1 MWPIRRTTDN
11 PLQPVS
17 DGPPEA
23 APPGYRLRRV
33 GPGEWVAEP
42 LRLRLIVVVSALVA
56 LAAGGVAGALAA
68 RAYYHRSATVLLIT
82 VNGTPLR
89 RDELRAR
96 LEERAGIAEVVR
108 FASFE
113 LSRQF
118 AEARGCWP
126 TDDEVDAAM
135 ERERAK
141 PDFLERLALL
151 GLTEDGFKGELRLDL
166 AQTKL
171 LTRDVSVTPED
182 VRSFY
187 DRNADPNNPA
197 ARYHMPD
204 RVQVTAIGSATEEV
218 ARQALRDLVAGTPWN
233 KVAAGYSEDPSRKLG
248 GLMPPFARGES
259 VFATNPAT
267 ERAIFLMRP
276 GDRIGPVPAARKWWV
291 IRCENKWRTTTTPWI
306 EAREDARIG
315 ALLVK
320 GVARNRARLDQE
332 RATFVTRSEI
342 RIFEEAYGDAQEPDL
357 SRPVR
362 W

>member
-1 MWPIRRTTDN
+1 
-11 PLQPVS
+11 
-17 DGPPEA
+17 
-23 APPGYRLRRV
+23 
-33 GPGEWVAEP
+33 VAEP
-42 LRLRLIVVVSALVA
+42 IRLWLIVAVSALLA
-56 LAAGGVAGALAA
+56 FAAGGIAGAFAA
-68 RAYYHRSATVLLIT
+68 RVYYHRSATVLLIT

-96 LEERAGIAEVVR
+96 LEERSGISEVVR

-118 AEARGCWP
+118 AEARRCWP
-126 TDDEVDAAM
+126 SDADVQAAM
-135 ERERAK
+135 EKERAR

-151 GLTEDGFKGELRLDL
+151 GLTEDGFKAELRLDL

-187 DRNADPNNPA
+187 DRSADPTNPA
-197 ARYHMPD
+197 ARYHTPD
-204 RVQVTAIGSATEEV
+204 RVQVTAIGSATEDV

-233 KVAAGYSEDPSRKLG
+233 KVAARYSEDPSRKLG

-259 VFATNPAT
+259 VFATNPET

-276 GDRIGPVPAARKWWV
+276 GDRIGPVAAAREWWV
-291 IRCENKWRTTTTPWI
+291 IRCENKWRMTTTPWAD
-306 EAREDARIG
+306 AREDARIG

-320 GVARNRARLDQE
+320 GIARNRAELEEE
-332 RATFVTRSEI
+332 RAAFVKRSQI